1 MVIKM
6 ENNPT
11 ENQSNL
17 DVQQSIATSVTVP
30 VVPIAANETVDKVV
44 VKKKSH
50 LGIIAFV
57 ISIVAAI
64 FVVIL
69 PGIFTLDQMLYDA
82 LTNGMMTLIVGG
94 LFAVAAIVL
103 SIIGLVKHRKKLFP
117 VLTIII
123 SVIVIIYGSISLIA
137 LVFLSLFTGNL
148 KPFI

>member
-1 MVIKM
+1 M

-17 DVQQSIATSVTVP
+17 DVQQPIATSVTVP
-30 VVPIAANETVDKVV
+30 VVPIAANETVDKD
-44 VKKKSH
+44 

>member
-17 DVQQSIATSVTVP
+17 DVQQPIATSVTVP
-30 VVPIAANETVDKVV
+30 VVPIAANETVDKD
-44 VKKKSH
+44 